1 MRNITAGER
10 AQYMITRFMARLPA
24 RLQVWLSRE
33 PPFVIDGLHYD
44 PAAQLLRA
52 LRRRRIR
59 FGLVEPNVA
68 IGRKR
73 FRRETHVFRG
83 PVTEVGGVRDF
94 EIPGPAGPLRVR
106 HYAPPTS
113 ERAPLTV
120 FLHGGG
126 FVIGD
131 LDSHDE
137 PCRIVCR
144 YAGVHVLS
152 VDYRLAPE
160 HPFPAAVDD
169 ACAALAWA
177 QAHAESLG
185 ADPRRVAIGGDSAGG
200 NLSTVA
206 SRLAPDG
213 ARPVAQLLIYPPT
226 DAVTTRASHGFFGE
240 GFMLT
245 VRDGEAF
252 SKFYVGGTGVA
263 RDDPR
268 VSPLYATDLG
278 RLPPALVVTAG
289 FDLLRDEGEAY
300 AAALAKAGV
309 KVRTRRVD
317 SFGHGFIHMTGVAPA
332 AREAMIAIARD
343 WRALLDD
350 CA

>member
-1 MRNITAGER
+1 MRDTTAGER
-10 AQYMITRFMARLPA
+10 LQYLTARFMARLPA
-24 RLQVWLSRE
+24 RVQVWLSRE
-33 PPFVIDGLHYD
+33 PPLVIDGLRYD
-44 PAAQLLRA
+44 PASQLLRA
-52 LRRRRIR
+52 LRRRRTPY
-59 FGLVEPNVA
+59 GLVEPSIA

-73 FRRETHVFRG
+73 FCRETHVFRG
-83 PVTEVGGVRDF
+83 PVTEVGSARDF

-113 ERAPLTV
+113 ERTPLTV

-169 ACAALAWA
+169 ALAALAWA

-185 ADPRRVAIGGDSAGG
+185 ADPRRVAIGGDSAGA
-200 NLSTVA
+200 NLATVA
-206 SRLAPDG
+206 SRLAPHD
-213 ARPVAQLLIYPPT
+213 APPFAQLLIYPPT
-226 DAVTTRASHGFFGE
+226 DGITKRASHGFFGE
-240 GFMLT
+240 GFSLT
-245 VRDGEAF
+245 LRDRKAF
-252 SKFYVGGTGVA
+252 SVFYAGGTGIA

-268 VSPLYATDLG
+268 VCPLYAPDLA

-309 KVRTRRVD
+309 RIRTRRVD
-317 SFGHGFIHMTGVAPA
+317 SLGHGFIHMTGVAPA
-332 AREAMIAIARD
+332 ARQATIAIARD

>member
-1 MRNITAGER
+1 MRDITAGER
-10 AQYMITRFMARLPA
+10 ALYLMACFMARLPA
-24 RLQVWLSRE
+24 RVQVWLSRE
-33 PPFVIDGLHYD
+33 PPLVIDGLQYD

-52 LRRRRIR
+52 FRRRRIR
-59 FGLVEPNVA
+59 FGLVEPSVA

-73 FRRETHVFRG
+73 FRRETQVFRG

-94 EIPGPAGPLRVR
+94 EIRGPAGPLRVR
-106 HYAPPTS
+106 HYAPLTS

-137 PCRIVCR
+137 PCRMLCR

-152 VDYRLAPE
+152 IDYRLAPE
-160 HPFPAAVDD
+160 HPLPAAVDD
-169 ACAALAWA
+169 ALAALAWA
-177 QAHAESLG
+177 QTHAESLG

-200 NLSTVA
+200 NLAAVT
-206 SRLAPDG
+206 SRLAAG
-213 ARPVAQLLIYPPT
+213 HARPFAQLLIYPPT
-226 DAVTTRASHGFFGE
+226 DGVTKRPSHGLFGE
-240 GFMLT
+240 GFTLT
-245 VRDGEAF
+245 LRDGQAF
-252 SKFYVGGTGVA
+252 SKFYAGGTGVA

-268 VSPLYATDLG
+268 LSPLYATDLA

-317 SFGHGFIHMTGVAPA
+317 SLGHGFIHMTGVAPA
-332 AREAMIAIARD
+332 ARQAMMALARD
-343 WRALLDD
+343 WRSLLDD